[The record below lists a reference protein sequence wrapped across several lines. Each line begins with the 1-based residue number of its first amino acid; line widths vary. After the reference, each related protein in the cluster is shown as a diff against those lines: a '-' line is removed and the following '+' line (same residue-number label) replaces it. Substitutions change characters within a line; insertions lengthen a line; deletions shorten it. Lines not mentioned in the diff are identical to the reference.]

1 MPCGI
6 CKENGHTAVTCQSPI
21 IEEKTSQ
28 MFRQIT
34 EYTLNRMVNDFQS
47 LNRKQVIPDNMIH
60 SFTEEELRI
69 LSSRPDDNLDEL
81 KQRMIRKRNFGLS
94 HMKRKIIHNVSN
106 MFRNSRAS
114 DVQWSTGLLKRV
126 CNNFDRLLHEKYPE
140 SYTAE
145 NRREITNTP
154 AITNPGIKTKI
165 ARMIHS
171 IFETIIKP
179 NYLDYSNV
187 SAEELIHRPVENWR
201 QRMHRDLERHA
212 RQLISTGVD
221 GISNWQNNVVDI
233 VSRHVLNL
241 QTNMNNMRQQHARE
255 LRAARNNASVRVN
268 HVAARKEKIKFKMD
282 NNDSKYI
289 CDDSCY
295 VCMEEMKPSDMVAM
309 TCGHAFCSGC
319 TGQFINR
326 CNGKCPVCRSKIEE
340 VRFRHDIQPERFNNI
355 VVALS
360 N

>member
-1 MPCGI
+1 
-6 CKENGHTAVTCQSPI
+6 
-21 IEEKTSQ
+21 
-28 MFRQIT
+28 
-34 EYTLNRMVNDFQS
+34 
-47 LNRKQVIPDNMIH
+47 
-60 SFTEEELRI
+60 
-69 LSSRPDDNLDEL
+69 
-81 KQRMIRKRNFGLS
+81 
-94 HMKRKIIHNVSN
+94 
-106 MFRNSRAS
+106 
-114 DVQWSTGLLKRV
+114 
-126 CNNFDRLLHEKYPE
+126 
-140 SYTAE
+140 
-145 NRREITNTP
+145 
-154 AITNPGIKTKI
+154 
-165 ARMIHS
+165 
-171 IFETIIKP
+171 
-179 NYLDYSNV
+179 
-187 SAEELIHRPVENWR
+187 
-201 QRMHRDLERHA
+201 MHRDLERHA

-268 HVAARKEKIKFKMD
+268 HIAARKEKIKFKMD

>member
-34 EYTLNRMVNDFQS
+34 DSTLNCMVNDFQS
-47 LNRKQVIPDNMIH
+47 LNRKQVIPMHMVN
-60 SFTEEELRI
+60 SFTEEDLRM
-69 LSSRPDDNLDEL
+69 LRPRPGDNLDEL
-81 KQRMIRKRNFGLS
+81 KQQMIRKRNLGL
-94 HMKRKIIHNVSN
+94 RKMQGRIINNVSS
-106 MFRNSRAS
+106 MFRNSRTS

-126 CNNFDRLLHEKYPE
+126 CNNFDRLFHEKYPD
-140 SYTAE
+140 SYTAV
-145 NRREITNTP
+145 NRREIADIP
-154 AITNPGIKTKI
+154 AITNHQIKTKI
-165 ARMIHS
+165 ARMVYS

-187 SAEELIHRPVENWR
+187 SAEELIPPPPGWQ
-201 QRMHRDLERHA
+201 QRLHQDLERHA
-212 RQLISTGVD
+212 RQLILIGVD
-221 GISNWQNNVVDI
+221 GINNWQNNMVDI
-233 VSRHVLNL
+233 VSRQVLRL
-241 QTNMNNMRQQHARE
+241 QTNMDIMRRQHARE

-268 HVAARKEKIKFKMD
+268 HVATRKEKIKFKMD

-319 TGQFINR
+319 TGQFINK

-340 VRFRHDIQPERFNNI
+340 VRFRPDIQPERFNNI